1 MNSPKPFLTVRVHDT
16 AIVPTLCGLCAGYE
30 RGEWRDKQFV
40 DHLVEWLPEFALT
53 ASELKTIDG
62 GNAVELLRRAA
73 QVVYQSAKFENRGEF
88 GELLLHAAV
97 RQVHKSIPAIS
108 KIYYKTAA
116 NETVKGFD
124 AVHVIEA
131 AGDLELWLGE
141 AKFYKNA
148 ASAIRDVVDELQR
161 HLETDYLRNEFL
173 LISGKI
179 DDASPHAPALR
190 RLVEPNTSLDEV
202 FKRACI
208 PVLLTYDSDCVG
220 THTTCD
226 VIYGTAFEAEL
237 RKHYDAFV
245 CKLADK
251 PVPEEVRVHLFF
263 VPLKSKAELITK
275 LDAKLKTW
283 QQI

>member
-1 MNSPKPFLTVRVHDT
+1 MNSPKPFLTIRVHDT
-16 AIVPTLCGLCAGYE
+16 GISPTLCGLCAGYE
-30 RGEWRDKQFV
+30 KGAWRDKRLV

-53 ASELKTIDG
+53 ASELKTIEA

-73 QVVYQSAKFENRGEF
+73 QVVYQSDKFENRGEF

-97 RQVHKSIPAIS
+97 RQVHNSIPAIS

-116 NETVKGFD
+116 NDTVKGFD

-131 AGDLELWLGE
+131 AGELELWLGE
-141 AKFYKNA
+141 AKFYADA
-148 ASAIRDVVDELQR
+148 ASAIRDVVDEVYT
-161 HLETDYLRNEFL
+161 HLATDYLRNEFL

-179 DDASPHAPALR
+179 DNASPHASALR
-190 RLVEPNTSLDEV
+190 QLVEPNMSLDDV

-208 PVLLTYDSDCVG
+208 PVLLTYDSGCVNN
-220 THTTCD
+220 HTTCD
-226 VIYGTAFEAEL
+226 ATYGAAFEAEL
-237 RKHYDAFV
+237 RKHYKVFAS
-245 CKLADK
+245 KLAGK

-263 VPLKSKAELITK
+263 VPLKSKRELVTK